1 MSELARVSGLVIG
14 PASGGAPT
22 VDGVGFTLDSGE
34 VLGLMGR
41 SGSGK
46 TTTALTLLGHIRP
59 GLRLREGSVRV
70 AGLDPFAPAD
80 VRRLRG
86 RVVSFLGQDPA
97 AALNPARRIGGQIR
111 EAVRLRAASA
121 GPDQV
126 DRLLD
131 AVRLPAGRDFLRRF
145 PHQISGGQ
153 ARRVAFAIALAGAPE
168 LLILDEPTA
177 GLDTVLARET
187 RDLLRELA
195 EGRGVV
201 LVSHDEHLV
210 RALAAD
216 RVLVLDAGRPVS
228 APPRAARVTPSPP
241 PGPPSEGPAA
251 LRAERLSAAHDR
263 RPVLRE
269 VSLAVGRGECVAV
282 VGPSGSGKTTLARCL
297 VGLHR
302 PAGGEISLEG
312 TRLAPDVR
320 RRTPDQRRAVQLVAQ
335 DSMGAL
341 NPRETVTAALTRPL
355 RARGL
360 PRTRVPGLV
369 AELLGRVHLPASLAD
384 RRPPALSGGERQR
397 VNLARALACAPRVLV
412 CDEVTSALDAEIG
425 EAVLGLLDE
434 LRRDLGLGVVLITHD
449 LAAVARSASRVLVV
463 HEGEIVERGP
473 TASVLSGPRHHVTRM
488 LVEHAADQGFGAPAP

>member
-1 MSELARVSGLVIG
+1 M
-14 PASGGAPT
+14 
-22 VDGVGFTLDSGE
+22 
-34 VLGLMGR
+34 
-41 SGSGK
+41 
-46 TTTALTLLGHIRP
+46 
-59 GLRLREGSVRV
+59 
-70 AGLDPFAPAD
+70 
-80 VRRLRG
+80 
-86 RVVSFLGQDPA
+86 
-97 AALNPARRIGGQIR
+97 
-111 EAVRLRAASA
+111 
-121 GPDQV
+121 
-126 DRLLD
+126 
-131 AVRLPAGRDFLRRF
+131 
-145 PHQISGGQ
+145 
-153 ARRVAFAIALAGAPE
+153 
-168 LLILDEPTA
+168 
-177 GLDTVLARET
+177 
-187 RDLLRELA
+187 
-195 EGRGVV
+195 
-201 LVSHDEHLV
+201 
-210 RALAAD
+210 
-216 RVLVLDAGRPVS
+216 
-228 APPRAARVTPSPP
+228 
-241 PGPPSEGPAA
+241 
-251 LRAERLSAAHDR
+251 
-263 RPVLRE
+263 
-269 VSLAVGRGECVAV
+269 
-282 VGPSGSGKTTLARCL
+282 GPSGSGKTTLARCL

-463 HEGEIVERGP
+463 HEGR
-473 TASVLSGPRHHVTRM
+473 SWS
-488 LVEHAADQGFGAPAP
+488 GAPPRRCCRGRGTTSPACWWSTPRTRASARPRPDHPPPCPAAPVRCQPRVRLRSCQKRE